1 MGYYPIFLE
10 MKDRRCVVL
19 GSGAVAER
27 KVEGLL
33 AAGASVTVISPTV
46 TEGLQRLLAQGAI
59 RHVARERRSGDLSG
73 CELAFVA
80 MDDPEENVAACRE
93 ARSRYVWVNSAD
105 DPAQC
110 DFILPAVLRRG
121 GLVVAISTG
130 GQSPAVTRAVREEL
144 DEYIAADYAQF
155 VQIASEVRKELREKS
170 IRPTAE
176 AWNDALKGDFRRLI
190 KEGKPAQA
198 KKFLTETLG
207 AKS

>member
-1 MGYYPIFLE
+1 
-10 MKDRRCVVL
+10 
-19 GSGAVAER
+19 
-27 KVEGLL
+27 
-33 AAGASVTVISPTV
+33 
-46 TEGLQRLLAQGAI
+46 
-59 RHVARERRSGDLSG
+59 
-73 CELAFVA
+73 
-80 MDDPEENVAACRE
+80 
-93 ARSRYVWVNSAD
+93 VNSAD

-121 GLVVAISTG
+121 GLVVVISTG
-130 GQSPAVTRAVREEL
+130 GLSPAVTRAVREEL